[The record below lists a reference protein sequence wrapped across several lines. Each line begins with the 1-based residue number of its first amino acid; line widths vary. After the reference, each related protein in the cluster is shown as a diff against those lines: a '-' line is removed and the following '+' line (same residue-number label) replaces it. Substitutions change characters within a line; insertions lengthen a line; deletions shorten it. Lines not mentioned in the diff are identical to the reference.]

1 MAYLGFQLFSP
12 SQLLRPYIKSFWYLQ
27 RANPL
32 PTLHKEFMH
41 PSGGYSIVF
50 NLGDKLL
57 LDEQPIPEKIFLD
70 GANTVSRKMGFS
82 GYVEVLGIRFQVGG
96 AYPFLRVPLNELRN
110 QPTFLD
116 ALPQP
121 GLQELQERIQE
132 AKTLPARI
140 ALLEEWLLNRLR
152 IGQEPSDIIPASLAL
167 LLKGGWQKPMPE
179 LMQELPISQRQLE
192 RLYQAQVGMS
202 PKQFT
207 KLLRVEKARLAI
219 KQLKDQSL
227 TRVGADLGY
236 FDQSHFIREFKSVI
250 QMTPHEY
257 LKRNF
262 RIPQEYVKAGKSFK

>member
-1 MAYLGFQLFSP
+1 M
-12 SQLLRPYIKSFWYLQ
+12 
-27 RANPL
+27 
-32 PTLHKEFMH
+32 
-41 PSGGYSIVF
+41 SI
-50 NLGDKLL
+50 
-57 LDEQPIPEKIFLD
+57 
-70 GANTVSRKMGFS
+70 
-82 GYVEVLGIRFQVGG
+82 
-96 AYPFLRVPLNELRN
+96 RN

-116 ALPQP
+116 ALPKP
-121 GLQELQERIQE
+121 GLQELQERIQG

-262 RIPQEYVKAGKSFK
+262 RMP